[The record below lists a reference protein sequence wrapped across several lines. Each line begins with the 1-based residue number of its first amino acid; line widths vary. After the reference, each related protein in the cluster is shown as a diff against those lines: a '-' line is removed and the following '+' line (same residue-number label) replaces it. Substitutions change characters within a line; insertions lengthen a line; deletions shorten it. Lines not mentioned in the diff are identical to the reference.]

1 MQTQFQRATGCTFRL
16 SRVLFL
22 SYSFENYGTAKT
34 LLNLVKVELE
44 RDSSFYYNCP
54 VVNAILIL
62 RWRGKVR

>member
-1 MQTQFQRATGCTFRL
+1 MQTEFQRAAGCTFRL

-34 LLNLVKVELE
+34 LLSLLKVELE

-54 VVNAILIL
+54 DVNAILIL
-62 RWRGKVR
+62 RRKGKV

>member
-16 SRVLFL
+16 SRVLLL

-34 LLNLVKVELE
+34 LLNLLKVELE

-54 VVNAILIL
+54 GVNAILIL